1 MIQCL
6 IQVKMLFKIRQLGF
20 RLKRGKVNGVAI
32 AKRSRAHINRRRCRR
47 APDLGRNE
55 MKHRGQ
61 VAGRWEGE
69 PSCQRERVKSSTRSE
84 ASKAR
89 QNRATEAGGRAA
101 TEPEAMPWSQRCSG
115 WSEVRATVAKA
126 LRRGM
131 AGGGVGGVSG
141 PAPAQRSSG
150 ARHPSGGAAM
160 QKPLAL
166 LRGYAAIWNP
176 GQGIPGHGAGRRCP
190 EPTYTFYRQDRIT
203 TNP

>member
-101 TEPEAMPWSQRCSG
+101 TEPEGDALESTLQRMERGTSDS
-115 WSEVRATVAKA
+115 SESVAEGHGRRRC
-126 LRRGM
+126 RRGVWSRASAAEQWGQAPLRWGSDAETTSPPPGIRCNLEPW
-131 AGGGVGGVSG
+131 AGY
-141 PAPAQRSSG
+141 PRPRS
-150 ARHPSGGAAM
+150 RKAM
-160 QKPLAL
+160 SRTNLHIL
-166 LRGYAAIWNP
+166 
-176 GQGIPGHGAGRRCP
+176 
-190 EPTYTFYRQDRIT
+190 PTGSYYY
-203 TNP
+203 